1 MSQDFKIEQGN
12 DGLFDM
18 TINSETKDFGTVE
31 GMETAIDMQLFID
44 RRTTKQDNPDP
55 SKRKGWIGD
64 LETAPDGYLMGS
76 LLHLKSQSRDTPDDK
91 NEVAAYAKLALDYF
105 VSIRAAKRITAVVIG
120 QNIEGQIYVDDN
132 RINQYNRL
140 WRGTDAARS

>member
-1 MSQDFKIEQGN
+1 MRQDFEIEQGN

-18 TINSETKDFGTVE
+18 TIDPDTKDFGTVE
-31 GMETAIDMQLFID
+31 GMETAVDMQLFID
-44 RRTTKQDNPDP
+44 RRITKQDTPDP
-55 SKRKGWIGD
+55 SRRKGWIGD

-91 NEVAAYAKLALDYF
+91 AEVAGYAKLALDYF
-105 VSIRAAKRITAVVIG
+105 VAIRAAKRVTAVVIG
-120 QNIEGQIYVDDN
+120 QNVEGQIYVDDN

-140 WRGTDAARS
+140 WRGTNATRA